1 MSLSAYL
8 PEEEQDDQEG
18 YEFELESF
26 QISSGGGVNA
36 LDNSLKLL
44 EESLESNAAIAQFEV
59 STSWVLFFV
68 FNIRL
73 HFIIKKLQRILDVTT
88 FGMKNKWYTSHWHG
102 SGTYQRVKNHQKEN
116 FSISSI
122 LINC

>member
-1 MSLSAYL
+1 M

-59 STSWVLFFV
+59 STIRLPFLFSITLHL
-68 FNIRL
+68 NIR
-73 HFIIKKLQRILDVTT
+73 KGNLQRILDITT
-88 FGMKNKWYTSHWHG
+88 FSMKNKRYTLH
-102 SGTYQRVKNHQKEN
+102 
-116 FSISSI
+116 
-122 LINC
+122 